1 MTQSWGDPL
10 ARVPVVGDGELPGAL
25 LPVGETDD
33 VLTGVREHQA
43 VLVVEVRVRPA
54 RSKVA
59 PAHYPPSDAIRSLST
74 RGRLPSGHRRG
85 QGEGQGTAE
94 RSRDDGRHRRTAR
107 PAGALRTPWT
117 RRPSARP

>member
-1 MTQSWGDPL
+1 MGDLL
-10 ARVPVVGDGELPGAL
+10 ARVPVVGDGELPGAVRL

-43 VLVVEVRVRPA
+43 VLVVEARVRPA
-54 RSKVA
+54 RSKVT
-59 PAHYPPSDAIRSLST
+59 PAHSPPGGAIRSLST
-74 RGRLPSGHRRG
+74 RGRCRADTARARVKAGARLGVLAMTG
-85 QGEGQGTAE
+85 GT
-94 RSRDDGRHRRTAR
+94 RRTAR